1 MKNEVSIKDLINWI
15 DNSGIQDENG
25 GVYSWWD
32 VKKQKYGF
40 FYSEITGYFITLN
53 IFLYK
58 IYKTNNFLLNAENA
72 ANWIE
77 NIALLENGGVLTRKY
92 IEEKNDLFSFEG
104 KNIFSFDN
112 GMVLTGFC
120 YLFKQTK
127 KEKYLKIAKK
137 IADFM
142 ISNFISEGKINPIF
156 NLSENKYIINNSK
169 WSFQQGSFLN
179 KVAISFYEY
188 SQISKDKRFEKE
200 AINICENSHQF
211 IMKGKN
217 FFVTNKNQN
226 YVEIHP
232 LCYSL
237 EGIFFIG
244 TNCKIEKYK
253 SLTIKV
259 LDWIEEEFKKNKN
272 IFETFDVANDQF
284 LDIERSDIYGQ
295 VLRLLKITGKNN
307 KIEKDLEKI
316 ILSMICASNNI
327 KEKGG
332 IFYDSSRTHI
342 NSWSTMF
349 NLQALILDNKNIFN
363 KSTNKI
369 ELLV

>member
-1 MKNEVSIKDLINWI
+1 
-15 DNSGIQDENG
+15 
-25 GVYSWWD
+25 
-32 VKKQKYGF
+32 
-40 FYSEITGYFITLN
+40 
-53 IFLYK
+53 
-58 IYKTNNFLLNAENA
+58 
-72 ANWIE
+72 
-77 NIALLENGGVLTRKY
+77 
-92 IEEKNDLFSFEG
+92 
-104 KNIFSFDN
+104 
-112 GMVLTGFC
+112 
-120 YLFKQTK
+120 
-127 KEKYLKIAKK
+127 
-137 IADFM
+137 
-142 ISNFISEGKINPIF
+142 
-156 NLSENKYIINNSK
+156 
-169 WSFQQGSFLN
+169 
-179 KVAISFYEY
+179 
-188 SQISKDKRFEKE
+188 
-200 AINICENSHQF
+200 
-211 IMKGKN
+211 MKGKN
-217 FFVTNKNQN
+217 FFVTNKNEN

-253 SLTIKV
+253 SLTVKF

-272 IFETFDVANDQF
+272 IFETFDVANNKF

-316 ILSMICASNNI
+316 ILSMICRSDNK

-349 NLQALILDNKNIFN
+349 NLQALTLDNRNILN
-363 KSTNKI
+363 KLTNKI

>member
-1 MKNEVSIKDLINWI
+1 MKNEVSIKDLISWI
-15 DNSGIQDENG
+15 DNSGIQDQNG

-32 VKKQKYGF
+32 VKKNKYGF

-53 IFLYK
+53 VYLYK

-72 ANWIE
+72 ASWIE

-92 IEEKNDLFSFEG
+92 IDEKNDLFSFEG

-120 YLFKQTK
+120 YLFKETK

-137 IADFM
+137 IADF
-142 ISNFISEGKINPIF
+142 ILNNFVRDGKINPIF
-156 NLSENKYIINNSK
+156 NLNESKYIIDNSK

-179 KVAISFYEY
+179 KIAISFYEY
-188 SQISKDKRFEKE
+188 SQISNDKRFEKE
-200 AINICENSHQF
+200 AINICENSYQY
-211 IMKGKN
+211 INKGEN
-217 FFVTNKNQN
+217 YFVTNKDQN

-253 SLTIKV
+253 TLTMKV
-259 LDWIEEEFKKNKN
+259 LDWVEEVFKKNKN
-272 IFETFDVANDQF
+272 IFETFDIAKNQF

-295 VLRLLKITGKNN
+295 VLRLLKITCKNN
-307 KIEKDLEKI
+307 KIEKDLEKV
-316 ILSMICASNNI
+316 ILSMICKSDNK

-332 IFYDSSRTHI
+332 IFYDNTRTHI

-349 NLQALILDNKNIFN
+349 NLQALTLNNKNMFN
-363 KSTNKI
+363 QSTKQI